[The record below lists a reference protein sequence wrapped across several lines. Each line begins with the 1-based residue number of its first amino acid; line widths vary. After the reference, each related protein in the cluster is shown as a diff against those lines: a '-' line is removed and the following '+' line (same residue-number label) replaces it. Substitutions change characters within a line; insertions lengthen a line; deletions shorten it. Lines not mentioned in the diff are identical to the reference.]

1 MPMNKHCLIFAVTLI
16 ILLAPIGSFG
26 KEAIKIDCLGGAIL
40 VEQKTSKV
48 LFEQD
53 ADKRWS
59 PASTTK
65 IMTAII
71 ALEQGNLSDDVVF
84 SENATK
90 TDGSKLKIEKGIRV
104 PLYPLLE
111 AMLIR
116 SGNDAAVAIAEHIAG
131 SQAEFVKKMNAKA
144 QLLGMMNTHYANVS
158 GLPDSTQ
165 YTTARDLSK
174 LAVYAMGREE
184 FRQIVAKRETTFI
197 SPDGTKDEIIY
208 TTNRL
213 IGRHPLVNGVKTG
226 FTSASKYCLAASAE
240 FRDYQLVSVVLGAE
254 SSQVW
259 LESARLLDYGFAMND
274 PLYPLYREFA
284 LEIPEDQTQPEE
296 GE

>member
-1 MPMNKHCLIFAVTLI
+1 MNKLCLIITITLI

-26 KEAIKIDCLGGAIL
+26 KEEIKIDCQGGAIL
-40 VEQKTSKV
+40 VEQETSKV

-59 PASTTK
+59 PASTAK

-71 ALEQGNLSDDVVF
+71 ALEQGDLSKDVEF
-84 SENATK
+84 NENATK
-90 TDGSKLKIEKGIRV
+90 VDGSKLKIEKGVKV
-104 PLYPLLE
+104 PLYPLID

-131 SQAEFVKKMNAKA
+131 SQAEFAKKMNEKA
-144 QLLGMMNTHYANVS
+144 QLLGMTNTHYTNAS
-158 GLPDSTQ
+158 GLPDSAQ

-174 LAVYAMGREE
+174 LAVYAMGRED
-184 FRQIVAKRETTFI
+184 FRRIVAKRETTFI
-197 SPDGTKDEIIY
+197 NSDGTEDEIIY

-213 IGRHPLVNGVKTG
+213 IGRHPLVNGIKTG
-226 FTSASKYCLAASAE
+226 YTASSKYCLAASAS
-240 FRDYQLVSVVLGAE
+240 FRDYQLVSVILGAE
-254 SSQVW
+254 SDQVW
-259 LESARLLDYGFAMND
+259 LESARLLDHGFAMND
-274 PLYPLYREFA
+274 PLYPLYREFK
-284 LEIPEDQTQPEE
+284 LEIPTDQTEPEE

>member
-1 MPMNKHCLIFAVTLI
+1 MNKLCLIITIALI
-16 ILLAPIGSFG
+16 ILLAPVGSFG
-26 KEAIKIDCLGGAIL
+26 KEKIKIDCQGGAIL

-71 ALEQGNLSDDVVF
+71 ALEQGDLSKDVEF
-84 SENATK
+84 TENATK
-90 TDGSKLKIEKGIRV
+90 VDGSKLKIEKGVKV
-104 PLYPLLE
+104 PLYPLID

-131 SQAEFVKKMNAKA
+131 SQTEFAKKMNEKA
-144 QLLGMMNTHYANVS
+144 QLLGMTGTHYINAS
-158 GLPDSTQ
+158 GLPDSEQ

-174 LAVYAMGREE
+174 LAVYAMGRED
-184 FRQIVAKRETTFI
+184 FRRIVAKRETTFI
-197 SPDGTKDEIIY
+197 SPDGTEDEIIY

-213 IGRHPLVNGVKTG
+213 IGHHPLVNGIKTG
-226 FTSASKYCLAASAE
+226 YTASSKYCLAASAA
-240 FRDYQLVSVVLGAE
+240 FRDYQIVSVVLGAE
-254 SSQVW
+254 SNQVW

-274 PLYPLYREFA
+274 PLYPLYREFK
-284 LEIPEDQTQPEE
+284 LEIPADQVKPEE

>member
-1 MPMNKHCLIFAVTLI
+1 MNKFCLIITIALI

-26 KEAIKIDCLGGAIL
+26 KDEMKIDCQGGAIL
-40 VEQKTSKV
+40 VEMKTSNV

-71 ALEQGNLSDDVVF
+71 ALEQADLSREVEF
-84 SENATK
+84 TENATK
-90 TDGSKLKIEKGIRV
+90 VDGSKLKIEKGVKV

-116 SGNDAAVAIAEHIAG
+116 SGNDAAVAVAEHISG
-131 SQAEFVKKMNAKA
+131 SQAEFAKKMNEKA
-144 QLLGMMNTHYANVS
+144 QLLGMTGTHYKNAS
-158 GLPDSTQ
+158 GLPDSEQ

-184 FRQIVAKRETTFI
+184 FRQIVAKRESTFI
-197 SPDGTKDEIIY
+197 NFDGTEDEIIY

-213 IGRHPLVNGVKTG
+213 LGRHPLVNGIKTG
-226 FTSASKYCLAASAE
+226 FTSSSKYCLAASAS
-240 FRDYQLVSVVLGAE
+240 FRDYDLIAVVLGAE
-254 SSQVW
+254 SEQVW

-274 PLYPLYREFA
+274 PLYPLYREFK
-284 LEIPEDQTQPEE
+284 LEIPVDLTKPEE